1 MILAVITALSLLEA
15 AGGLDL
21 VVRYAERILRGH
33 PRWVTILAPLV
44 TYALVFA
51 SGTQHV
57 IYALLPVIAEVA
69 RKAGIRPERPLS
81 ISVIASQQGLIAS
94 PVSAVTAALVVT
106 LAGAVSLPQLLLIVI
121 PASLIGLAAGTL
133 SVAFR
138 GKELADD
145 PGYQDLL
152 ARGKVS
158 DPAERPAPS
167 AGARGPAVVACAVFL
182 AAIVAVVLIGIFPNL
197 RPIYEQAG
205 EGVTET
211 GQVEMGRATMIVML
225 AAAGLLLLLARSDP
239 EKAIKGSVMK
249 GGLTAV
255 ISILGVSWMGSS
267 FFEGNRTV
275 IVSAI
280 SATVETHPWVF
291 AAGLFVLSLLLFSQ
305 AAAIAILGPVAVA
318 IGLPAPLHRRRLP
331 GGERQL
337 LPAHLRNG
345 AGRRLLRPDRDDAHR
360 PLPPQPQLHAA
371 GPGGDGDEH
380 RRRPRPRAMAPVT
393 AEDQRSFHGRS
404 SRSAISRASRLRSRS
419 LRLASMMTVKPSAG
433 KRSTTDRNPIVSP
446 WCQARPCPFHGSRNQ
461 PKP

>member
-1 MILAVITALSLLEA
+1 MGFWLQLAILLAAIVLGARRGGMALGPMGGIGLFVFVFLFGLPPGNPPGTVLGMILAVITALSLLEA

-21 VVRYAERILRGH
+21 VIRFAEKILRGN
-33 PRWVTILAPLV
+33 PRWVTVLAPLV
-44 TYALVFA
+44 TYLLVLA

-69 RKAGIRPERPLS
+69 RKAGIRPERPMS

-106 LAGAVSLPQLLLIVI
+106 LTGATALPRILLVVI
-121 PASLIGLAAGTL
+121 PATLVGLAAGTL

-145 PGYQDLL
+145 PGYQERL
-152 ARGKVS
+152 AQGKVS
-158 DPAERPAPS
+158 APAERPDLS
-167 AGARGPAVVACAVFL
+167 PAERRRAVISCAVFL
-182 AAIVAVVLIGIFPNL
+182 AAIVAVVLIGIFPGL

-249 GGLTAV
+249 GGLTAI

-267 FFEGNRTV
+267 FFEGNRTA
-275 IVSAI
+275 IVGAI

-318 IGLPAPLHRRRLP
+318 IGLPAPLIVGAYPAVNGNFFLP
-331 GGERQL
+331 TYGTVLAAVSFDQTGTTRIGRYL
-337 LPAHLRNG
+337 LNHSFMRPGLVATATSTVVALGLSRW
-345 AGRRLLRPDRDDAHR
+345 LL
-360 PLPPQPQLHAA
+360 
-371 GPGGDGDEH
+371 
-380 RRRPRPRAMAPVT
+380 
-393 AEDQRSFHGRS
+393 
-404 SRSAISRASRLRSRS
+404 
-419 LRLASMMTVKPSAG
+419 
-433 KRSTTDRNPIVSP
+433 
-446 WCQARPCPFHGSRNQ
+446 
-461 PKP
+461 

>member
-1 MILAVITALSLLEA
+1 MGLWLQLAVLLAAIVLGARRGGMALGPMGGVGLFIFVFLFGLPPGSPPGTVLGMILAVITALSLLEA

-21 VVRYAERILRGH
+21 VVRSAERILRGN
-33 PRWVTILAPLV
+33 PRWVTVLAPLV
-44 TYALVFA
+44 TYALVLA

-106 LAGAVSLPQLLLIVI
+106 LAGAVGLPQLLMIVI
-121 PASLIGLAAGTL
+121 PASLVGLAAGTL

-145 PGYQDLL
+145 PVYQDLV

-158 DPAERPAPS
+158 DPAERPSPS
-167 AGARGPAVVACAVFL
+167 AAARGPAVVACAVFV
-182 AAIVAVVLIGIFPNL
+182 AAIAAVVLIGIFPDL

-267 FFEGNRTV
+267 FFEGNRAA

-305 AAAIAILGPVAVA
+305 AAAVAILGPVAVA
-318 IGLPAPLHRRRLP
+318 IGLPAPLIVGAYPAVNGNFFLP
-331 GGERQL
+331 TYGTVLAAVSFDQTGTTRIGRYL
-337 LPAHLRNG
+337 LNHSFM
-345 AGRRLLRPDRDDAHR
+345 RPGLVATATSTV
-360 PLPPQPQLHAA
+360 AA
-371 GPGGDGDEH
+371 
-380 RRRPRPRAMAPVT
+380 
-393 AEDQRSFHGRS
+393 
-404 SRSAISRASRLRSRS
+404 
-419 LRLASMMTVKPSAG
+419 LAL
-433 KRSTTDRNPIVSP
+433 
-446 WCQARPCPFHGSRNQ
+446 ARWIL
-461 PKP
+461 